1 MFKKIEVWI
10 VYLIVIFFIG
20 FIILFSAVVRSSYVN
35 GDLLVRFQPA
45 AIFVAE
51 IPSNF
56 IKLFDISNI
65 NESYIEKEEST
76 EETLTKTLTFQESNL
91 ELNIVNTLNSGY
103 ILVSGYN
110 PNYKQ
115 PSIFLFDIANNKILH
130 EWFYDR
136 ELLSDKNYR
145 FQHPLLLENGDII
158 TSSGEG
164 DLIKLNFCSDLLW
177 RNERHFHHSIEIF
190 EENQIIVPT
199 WYENTSYLK
208 NYISSNL
215 KVRDDGFAF
224 VNLTNG
230 EILKEYSLIK
240 ILLENGYE
248 GLVTLAISQINM
260 PDDINIDPIHLNDA
274 EPILFTDKFVK
285 KGDVMLSSRH
295 LNFVALYRPSNNKI
309 IFLVQ
314 GLFSMQHD
322 LDYQGNGVFTFFGND
337 NIRHNSNDNRLK
349 DSSSIYS
356 YDMKTNKVEIIQDLS
371 SIGIAINSQGL
382 HEYVNNGIFLD
393 TASQIFIVNEKN
405 EILFNL
411 SINLN
416 EEKFGALHWSRY
428 YENLD
433 FINFS
438 FDSKSC

>member
-20 FIILFSAVVRSSYVN
+20 FTILFSAVVRSSYVN

-76 EETLTKTLTFQESNL
+76 EETLTKTLTFQENNL
-91 ELNIVNTLNSGY
+91 ELNLVNTLNSGY

-199 WYENTSYLK
+199 WYQDTSYLK
-208 NYISSNL
+208 NY
-215 KVRDDGFAF
+215 FQ
-224 VNLTNG
+224 
-230 EILKEYSLIK
+230 
-240 ILLENGYE
+240 
-248 GLVTLAISQINM
+248 AI
-260 PDDINIDPIHLNDA
+260 
-274 EPILFTDKFVK
+274 
-285 KGDVMLSSRH
+285 
-295 LNFVALYRPSNNKI
+295 
-309 IFLVQ
+309 
-314 GLFSMQHD
+314 
-322 LDYQGNGVFTFFGND
+322 
-337 NIRHNSNDNRLK
+337 
-349 DSSSIYS
+349 
-356 YDMKTNKVEIIQDLS
+356 
-371 SIGIAINSQGL
+371 
-382 HEYVNNGIFLD
+382 
-393 TASQIFIVNEKN
+393 
-405 EILFNL
+405 
-411 SINLN
+411 
-416 EEKFGALHWSRY
+416 
-428 YENLD
+428 
-433 FINFS
+433 
-438 FDSKSC
+438 